1 MTPLEWSDKDFKVAI
16 IKMLEHAITSSLE
29 TNLEIEKLS
38 SKEIGDGKKIQ
49 MDVLELE
56 KTELKKKYTR

>member
-56 KTELKKKYTR
+56 KTELKKEIH